1 MKQYYRVMLGRKS
14 SLAEEC
20 FNGNYIGAGF
30 YREEDISSFLADD
43 RKDFNKILIP
53 KYLKIF
59 PEKTK
64 MAAGSACGSLWTVA
78 KGINIG
84 DIVLCPKNT
93 NSCYVGEVTSD
104 YFYDKNT
111 KKIGLPHRRSVKW
124 FSRVFEKS
132 KMSESLSKQAWL
144 IGTVNKITKFG
155 DEIEAFLKDENGPE
169 IKIDDPSIEKPE
181 YFAMERHL
189 EEFLIENWIQTEFGK
204 NFLIWEDDGELTGQQ
219 YETDTGPID
228 ILAISKDKKTIL
240 VIELKKGK
248 ASDVVVGQ
256 IQRYMGF
263 VQEELAENDQEV
275 KGAIVALDDDIKLQR
290 ALSVTKNIDFYKY
303 KINFQLIKKL

>member
-1 MKQYYRVMLGRKS
+1 MKQYYRIMLGKKS

-20 FNGNYIGAGF
+20 YNGNYIGAGF
-30 YREEDISSFLADD
+30 YREEDISPFLTDD
-43 RKDFNKILIP
+43 WKDFNKVLVP
-53 KYLKIF
+53 KYLAIN

-84 DIVLCPKNT
+84 DIVLCPKNP
-93 NSCYVGEVTSD
+93 NSCYVGEVTSN
-104 YFYDKNT
+104 YFFDENV
-111 KKIGLPHRRSVKW
+111 KKTGLPHKRSVKW
-124 FSRVFEKS
+124 FNRIIEKS
-132 KMSESLSKQAWL
+132 DMSESLSTQAWL
-144 IGTVNKITKFG
+144 IGTVHNITKLG
-155 DEIEAFLKDENGPE
+155 EEIEGFLKNENVPVL
-169 IKIDDPSIEKPE
+169 KTNDPMIEKPE

-189 EEFLIENWIQTEFGK
+189 EEFIIENWTQTEFGK
-204 NFLIWEDDGELTGQQ
+204 NYIIWEEDGELAGQQ

-256 IQRYMGF
+256 IQRYMGY

-275 KGAIVALDDDIKLQR
+275 KGAIVALDDDKKLQR
-290 ALSVTKNIDFYKY
+290 ALSVTKNIEFYKY
-303 KINFQLIKKL
+303 KINFQLIKN